1 MARLWAKII
10 TRNRIQRQATE
21 ACTFESIP
29 DVLNEICKQFDIPCP
44 MWLGKQ
50 ERELENFRMTSF
62 GTDNFIEE
70 IDFQKLEIEFLEDDN
85 KKRKSNDPRNA
96 F

>member
-10 TRNRIQRQATE
+10 VKNRIFKQATE
-21 ACTFESIP
+21 PCRFEDIAEA
-29 DVLNEICKQFDIPCP
+29 LNAICKEFDIPSP

-50 ERELENFRMTSF
+50 EREIEAFRLTSF
-62 GTDNFIEE
+62 GQDNFIEE
-70 IDFQKLEIEFLEDDN
+70 VPFQKLEIEFLEDTD
-85 KKRKSNDPRNA
+85 KKRKSNDPRNQ

>member
-10 TRNRIQRQATE
+10 VRHRIHRQATE
-21 ACTFESIP
+21 PCTFEDIP
-29 DVLNEICKQFDIPCP
+29 EALNNICKQFDIPCP

-50 ERELENFRMTSF
+50 EREIEAFRLTSF
-62 GTDNFIEE
+62 GPDNFIEE

-85 KKRKSNDPRNA
+85 KKRKSNDPRNQ

>member
-1 MARLWAKII
+1 MARLWAKIMV
-10 TRNRIQRQATE
+10 RQKIQRQTTVP
-21 ACTFESIP
+21 CTFDEIP
-29 DVLNEICKQFDIPCP
+29 DALTEVCKEFDIPAP

-50 ERELENFRMTSF
+50 ERELENFRITAF
-62 GTDNFIEE
+62 TQDNFVETVP
-70 IDFQKLEIEFLEDDN
+70 FQKLEIEFLEDDD

>member
-10 TRNRIQRQATE
+10 VKHRIQRQATE
-21 ACTFESIP
+21 PCTFDNIP
-29 DVLNEICKQFDIPCP
+29 DVLSEICKQFDIPCP

-62 GTDNFIEE
+62 GPDNFIED
-70 IDFQKLEIEFLEDDN
+70 ISFQKLEIEFLEDDN
-85 KKRKSNDPRNA
+85 KKRKSTDPRNA

>member
-10 TRNRIQRQATE
+10 VKHRIHKQMTE
-21 ACTFESIP
+21 TCTFENIP
-29 DVLNEICKQFDIPCP
+29 DVLCDICKKFDIPCP

-50 ERELENFRMTSF
+50 EREIENFRMTSF
-62 GTDNFIEE
+62 GPDNFIED
-70 IDFQKLEIEFLEDDN
+70 IGFQKLEIEFLEDDD
-85 KKRKSNDPRNA
+85 KKRVSKDPRNA